1 MSTNENMQA
10 ENNRSIDAG
19 RLVDLFLAGAA
30 NLEAGKEWIN
40 ELNVFPVPDG
50 DTGTNMTLTIKS
62 AVAEVE
68 GLDENARSMR
78 DVCKAISSGSLRGA
92 RGNSGVI
99 LSQLLR
105 GFGKVARD
113 KDEIT
118 IPVIADAFGRAVE
131 TAYKA
136 VMKPKEGTILTV
148 AKGISDKAR
157 ELADSGVEDFDAFI
171 PEVLQYGEEVL
182 AKTPDM
188 LPVLKQAGV
197 VDSGGQGLVQFLK
210 GCYDGYLGKEIAV
223 APAAAEEAEGAAA
236 AAEPA
241 EPELKYLYS
250 TAFTIIPDKEFNKAA
265 SKSLRKYLE
274 TLGDSVICEFDG
286 DKVTVGVHTNDPGLA
301 IQKGIQYGQL
311 KGLVIENMKLE
322 KAGSATAAEDLA
334 GQAGKGASAPAA
346 PAPAQEAPA
355 PHKEVGFIT
364 VSVGSG
370 IEEIFR
376 GLGVDCVISG
386 GQTMNPSTDDILGAV
401 RKVNADTIYVLP
413 NNKNIIMAANQAAEL
428 EKDKKVIVI
437 PTTTIPQG
445 ITSIINFAP
454 DLGAEENRENML
466 AGIEAVKS
474 AEITY
479 AVRDTVIDDVEIH
492 KDDIM
497 GIGDAGIL
505 AVGKDRTGTAL
516 ACLDKMVGEETE
528 IISVYY
534 GEDVTEEE
542 AEKLRSDILARF
554 ESCDV
559 ELQFGGQPV
568 YYYILSAE

>member
-171 PEVLQYGEEVL
+171 PEGLQWRRPRTCCPFSSRR
-182 AKTPDM
+182 ASWT
-188 LPVLKQAGV
+188 
-197 VDSGGQGLVQFLK
+197 
-210 GCYDGYLGKEIAV
+210 
-223 APAAAEEAEGAAA
+223 AAA
-236 AAEPA
+236 
-241 EPELKYLYS
+241 
-250 TAFTIIPDKEFNKAA
+250 
-265 SKSLRKYLE
+265 
-274 TLGDSVICEFDG
+274 
-286 DKVTVGVHTNDPGLA
+286 
-301 IQKGIQYGQL
+301 
-311 KGLVIENMKLE
+311 
-322 KAGSATAAEDLA
+322 
-334 GQAGKGASAPAA
+334 
-346 PAPAQEAPA
+346 
-355 PHKEVGFIT
+355 
-364 VSVGSG
+364 
-370 IEEIFR
+370 
-376 GLGVDCVISG
+376 
-386 GQTMNPSTDDILGAV
+386 
-401 RKVNADTIYVLP
+401 
-413 NNKNIIMAANQAAEL
+413 
-428 EKDKKVIVI
+428 
-437 PTTTIPQG
+437 
-445 ITSIINFAP
+445 
-454 DLGAEENRENML
+454 
-466 AGIEAVKS
+466 
-474 AEITY
+474 
-479 AVRDTVIDDVEIH
+479 RDW
-492 KDDIM
+492 
-497 GIGDAGIL
+497 
-505 AVGKDRTGTAL
+505 
-516 ACLDKMVGEETE
+516 
-528 IISVYY
+528 S
-534 GEDVTEEE
+534 
-542 AEKLRSDILARF
+542 S
-554 ESCDV
+554 S
-559 ELQFGGQPV
+559 
-568 YYYILSAE
+568 

>member
-1 MSTNENMQA
+1 MSMNENNQ
-10 ENNRSIDAG
+10 EGNNRSIDAA
-19 RLVDLFLAGAA
+19 RLTALFLAGAA

-62 AVAEVE
+62 AVTEVE
-68 GLDENARSMR
+68 NLDENSRSMR

-105 GFGKVARD
+105 GFGKVVRD
-113 KDEIT
+113 QQEIT
-118 IPVIADAFGRAVE
+118 VPLMADSFGRAVE

-148 AKGISDKAR
+148 ARGISEKAR
-157 ELADSGVEDFDAFI
+157 ELADSGVDDFDTFI
-171 PEVLQYGEEVL
+171 PDVIAYGEEVL
-182 AKTPDM
+182 AKTPDL

-210 GCYDGYLGKEIAV
+210 GCYDGYLGKEIAK
-223 APAAAEEAEGAAA
+223 APTEEEKAAAVVAA
-236 AAEPA
+236 PA
-241 EPELKYLYS
+241 EPVLKYLYS
-250 TAFTIIPDKEFNKAA
+250 TAFTIVLDKEFNKSAA
-265 SKSLRKYLE
+265 KSLRKYLD
-274 TLGDSVICEFDG
+274 TLGDSVICENDG
-286 DKVTVGVHTNDPGLA
+286 ELVTVQVHTNDPGLA
-301 IQKGIQYGQL
+301 IQKGIQYGEL

-322 KAGSATAAEDLA
+322 KAGSAQAAAEA
-334 GQAGKGASAPAA
+334 EKAEAEPAA
-346 PAPAQEAPA
+346 AEAPA
-355 PHKEVGFIT
+355 EPEMPHKEIGFIT

-376 GLGVDCVISG
+376 GLGVDYVISG
-386 GQTMNPSTDDILGAV
+386 GQTMNPSTDDILNAV
-401 RKVNADTIYVLP
+401 GKVNADTIYVLP
-413 NNKNIIMAANQAAEL
+413 NNKNIVMAANQAADL
-428 EKDKKVIVI
+428 SKDKKVIVI

-445 ITSIINFAP
+445 ITAIINFAP
-454 DLGAEENRENML
+454 DLGVEENRVNML

-474 AEITY
+474 AEVTY
-479 AVRDTVIDDVEIH
+479 AVRDTILDDVEIH

-497 GIGDAGIL
+497 GIGDSGIL
-505 AVGKDRTGTAL
+505 AVGKERDETAL
-516 ACLDKMVGEETE
+516 ACLEKMVDDETE

-534 GEDVTEEE
+534 GQDVTEEE
-542 AEKLRSDILARF
+542 AENFRSRILSRF
-554 ESCDV
+554 DSCDV
-559 ELQFGGQPV
+559 ELQFGGQPI

>member
-1 MSTNENMQA
+1 MNENKQA
-10 ENNRSIDAG
+10 VNNRSIDAA
-19 RLVDLFLAGAA
+19 RLTDLFLAGAA

-68 GLDENARSMR
+68 NLDENARSMR

-105 GFGKVARD
+105 GFGKVVRD
-113 KDEIT
+113 QNEIT
-118 IPVIADAFGRAVE
+118 VPLMADSFGRAVE

-148 AKGISDKAR
+148 ARGISEKAR
-157 ELADSGVEDFDAFI
+157 ELADQGVDDFDTFI
-171 PEVLQYGEEVL
+171 PDVIAYGDEVL
-182 AKTPDM
+182 AKTPDL

-197 VDSGGQGLVQFLK
+197 VDSGGQGLIQFLK
-210 GCYDGYLGKEIAV
+210 GCYDGYLGKEIV
-223 APAAAEEAEGAAA
+223 PAAVQPEAEGAAEA
-236 AAEPA
+236 AAAPE

-250 TAFTIIPDKEFNKAA
+250 TAFTIVLDKDFNKAA
-265 SKSLRKYLE
+265 AKSLRKYLDS
-274 TLGDSVICEFDG
+274 LGDSVICEQNEDI
-286 DKVTVGVHTNDPGLA
+286 VVVQVHTNDPGLA

-311 KGLVIENMKLE
+311 KGLVVENMKLE
-322 KAGSATAAEDLA
+322 KAGSAQAASEA
-334 GQAGKGASAPAA
+334 EQAAPAA
-346 PAPAQEAPA
+346 EAPA
-355 PHKEVGFIT
+355 PEPEVEMPHKDIGFIT

-376 GLGVDCVISG
+376 GLGVDYVISG
-386 GQTMNPSTDDILGAV
+386 GQTMNPSTDDILSAV
-401 RKVNADTIYVLP
+401 EKVNADTIYVLP
-413 NNKNIIMAANQAAEL
+413 NNKNIVMAAKQAAEL
-428 EKDKKVIVI
+428 SKDKKVIVI

-445 ITSIINFAP
+445 ITAIINFAP
-454 DLGAEENRENML
+454 DLGAEENSENML

-479 AVRDTVIDDVEIH
+479 AVRDTVINDVEIH
-492 KDDIM
+492 KDDMM

-505 AVGKDRTGTAL
+505 AVGKDRDETAL
-516 ACLDKMVGEETE
+516 ACLEKMVGEETE

-534 GEDVTEEE
+534 GEGVTEEE
-542 AEKLRSDILARF
+542 AEKFRESVLARF
-554 ESCDV
+554 DSCDV
-559 ELQFGGQPV
+559 ELQFGGQPI
-568 YYYILSAE
+568 YSYILSAE

>member
-1 MSTNENMQA
+1 MNDNKQA
-10 ENNRSIDAG
+10 ENNRSIDAA
-19 RLVDLFLAGAA
+19 RLTDLFLAGAA

-68 GLDENARSMR
+68 NLDENSRSMR

-105 GFGKVARD
+105 GFGKVVRD
-113 KDEIT
+113 QNEIT
-118 IPVIADAFGRAVE
+118 VPLIADSFARAVE

-148 AKGISDKAR
+148 ARGISEKAR
-157 ELADSGVEDFDAFI
+157 ELADQGVDDFDTFI
-171 PEVLQYGEEVL
+171 PDVLAYGDEVL
-182 AKTPDM
+182 AKTPDL

-197 VDSGGQGLVQFLK
+197 VDSGGQGLIQFLK
-210 GCYDGYLGKEIAV
+210 GCYDGYLGKEIV
-223 APAAAEEAEGAAA
+223 PVQAPAGEAAAEA
-236 AAEPA
+236 AAEPK

-250 TAFTIIPDKEFNKAA
+250 TAFTIVLDKDFNKAA
-265 SKSLRKYLE
+265 AKSLRKYLD
-274 TLGDSVICEFDG
+274 TLGDSVICEQSEDI
-286 DKVTVGVHTNDPGLA
+286 VVVQVHTNDPGLA
-301 IQKGIQYGQL
+301 IQKGLQYGQL

-322 KAGSATAAEDLA
+322 KAGSAQAAAEA
-334 GQAGKGASAPAA
+334 AQADTAESA
-346 PAPAQEAPA
+346 EEHVEEM
-355 PHKEVGFIT
+355 PHKDIGFIT
-364 VSVGSG
+364 VSVGKG

-386 GQTMNPSTDDILGAV
+386 GQTMNPSTDDILSAV
-401 RKVNADTIYVLP
+401 EKVNADTIYVLP
-413 NNKNIIMAANQAAEL
+413 NNKNIVMAAKQAAEL
-428 EKDKKVIVI
+428 SKDKKVIVI

-445 ITSIINFAP
+445 ITAIINFAP
-454 DLGAEENRENML
+454 DLGAEENSENML

-479 AVRDTVIDDVEIH
+479 AVRDTVINDVEIH
-492 KDDIM
+492 KDDMM

-505 AVGKDRTGTAL
+505 AVGKDRDETAI
-516 ACLDKMVGEETE
+516 ACLEKMVGEDTE

-542 AEKLRSDILARF
+542 AEKFRDSLLARF
-554 ESCDV
+554 DSCDV
-559 ELQFGGQPV
+559 ELQFGGQPI
-568 YYYILSAE
+568 YSYILSAE